1 MLTDRQMEIVEKSI
15 EIIDNKGIQGLTI
28 KHLSKEIGITES
40 ALYRHFESKN
50 DIILAILDGFNEISE
65 MLAGMMKTFEG
76 TTIEKINTMFGNM
89 LDLFSETPSVVSV
102 IFSEELFKN
111 DKVLK
116 QHVKEIQNRNQN
128 TVEMI
133 LNKGQ
138 EQGDVRKDVDSK
150 YLALIIMGGIRLMVK
165 NWSLNDYDFDINDEG
180 DKLMKTIGVLIS
192 N

>member
-65 MLAGMMKTFEG
+65 MLAAMMKTFEG

-165 NWSLNDYDFDINDEG
+165 NWSLNDYDFDIKDEG
-180 DKLMKTIGVLIS
+180 DKLMKTIEVLIS

>member
-28 KHLSKEIGITES
+28 KHLSHEIGITES

-50 DIILAILDGFNEISE
+50 DIILAILDGFDEISE
-65 MLAGMMKTFEG
+65 MLSGMMKTYNG
-76 TTIEKINTMFGNM
+76 TAIEKIETMFGNM
-89 LDLFSETPSVVSV
+89 LNLFSETPSVVSV

-111 DKVLK
+111 DEVLK
-116 QHVKEIQNRNQN
+116 KHVKEIQNRNQN

-138 EQGDVRKDVDSK
+138 ENNDVRKDVESK
-150 YLALIIMGGIRLMVK
+150 YLALIIMGSIRLMVK
-165 NWSLNDYDFDINDEG
+165 NWSLNDYGFNIKDEG
-180 DKLMKTIGVLIS
+180 NKLVNAIGTLIS
-192 N
+192 V

>member
-28 KHLSKEIGITES
+28 KHLSHEIGITES

-50 DIILAILDGFNEISE
+50 DIIIAILNGFDEISL
-65 MLAGMMKTFEG
+65 MLSEMMKAYEG
-76 TTIEKINTMFGNM
+76 TALEKIKTMFGNM
-89 LDLFSETPSVVSV
+89 LELFTASPSVVSV

-111 DKVLK
+111 DEVLK
-116 QHVKEIQNRNQN
+116 KYVKEIQNRNQN

-138 EQGDVRKDVDSK
+138 ENNDVRKDVESK
-150 YLALIIMGGIRLMVK
+150 YLALIIMGSIRLMVK
-165 NWSLNDYDFDINDEG
+165 NWSLNDYGFNINDEG
-180 DKLMKTIGVLIS
+180 NKLVNAIGTIIS
-192 N
+192 V

>member
-28 KHLSKEIGITES
+28 KHLSHEIGITES

-50 DIILAILDGFNEISE
+50 DIIIAILNGFDEISL
-65 MLAGMMKTFEG
+65 MLSEMMKAYEG
-76 TTIEKINTMFGNM
+76 TALEKIKTMFGNM
-89 LDLFSETPSVVSV
+89 LELFTASPSVVSV

-111 DKVLK
+111 DEVLK
-116 QHVKEIQNRNQN
+116 KYVKEIQNRNQN

-138 EQGDVRKDVDSK
+138 ENNDVRKDVESK
-150 YLALIIMGGIRLMVK
+150 YLALIIMGSIRLMVK
-165 NWSLNDYDFDINDEG
+165 NWSLNDYGFNINDEG
-180 DKLMKTIGVLIS
+180 NKLVNTIGTIIS
-192 N
+192 V